1 MERNK
6 TLRIDPETMD
16 IPIDENGDMEYI
28 YGDDTTAQCVRL
40 TLLTW
45 KGTFP
50 LDETHGTEYECVLG
64 RRNAELEPDEVDEV
78 IREAVFQETDVAQ
91 VDSLETDRSGR
102 SLSVE
107 LAATLYSGQ
116 KISMEVSA

>member
-16 IPIDENGDMEYI
+16 IPIDENGDMEYV

-50 LDETHGTEYECVLG
+50 LDETHGTVRARSRPEERGARAG
-64 RRNAELEPDEVDEV
+64 R
-78 IREAVFQETDVAQ
+78 
-91 VDSLETDRSGR
+91 G
-102 SLSVE
+102 
-107 LAATLYSGQ
+107 
-116 KISMEVSA
+116 

>member
-50 LDETHGTEYECVLG
+50 LAGCNFRVFTYCAFYTAPGTIYCATYRPFCQG
-64 RRNAELEPDEVDEV
+64 RG
-78 IREAVFQETDVAQ
+78 I
-91 VDSLETDRSGR
+91 
-102 SLSVE
+102 
-107 LAATLYSGQ
+107 
-116 KISMEVSA
+116 